1 MSRVGLIHR
10 VENKVENQVE
20 NKVENQVE
28 NKVEKRPPNKP
39 PTKASGLRPEPN
51 PQTGQH
57 RRLSESCLSVI
68 VDRTFCTAPIEDFG
82 IIVIMAI
89 VVIHIVIAIQHVIDT
104 VANTPNLDSHH
115 SHPLTITGVVIL
127 VAIKSSSS
135 YIDDK
140 SASSAPSLNHL
151 IAITSPS

>member
-1 MSRVGLIHR
+1 MQKGLKKASKNELGKKCKKSVILILPPERSGQIHR
-10 VENKVENQVE
+10 VE

-82 IIVIMAI
+82 IIVS
-89 VVIHIVIAIQHVIDT
+89 HYGHRRHPHCDCNSTCHRHSGQH
-104 VANTPNLDSHH
+104 P
-115 SHPLTITGVVIL
+115 
-127 VAIKSSSS
+127 KS
-135 YIDDK
+135 
-140 SASSAPSLNHL
+140 
-151 IAITSPS
+151 